1 MMEQARADRPRAA
14 TAPPTD
20 QPGGVAAPAD
30 GPGAAAA
37 AGRADAVLADRPEAA
52 PADGLGAGGAEAV
65 LADQPDAAPAAGP
78 GEALPGRRGQARRN
92 DALILEAAREVFLN
106 DPKAP
111 VAAVAEHAGVGISA
125 LYRRYPSK
133 EDLLRRL
140 CHDGLRRFIAEAE
153 AAGTDPDTWS
163 ALTGFLERIV
173 EADVHSLTV
182 HLAGTFTPTPQMHDD
197 AQRAGALAAGLAER
211 AQAAGRLRPDVVADD
226 LGLVLEGCAA
236 IRVLDPVRTGE
247 LRRRYLRLLLDGL
260 AAIPTAPGGTG
271 ATGPGASPLGEVS
284 ARPPLPGPPP
294 HGEQNWRWRQR

>member
-1 MMEQARADRPRAA
+1 MMEQARAAA
-14 TAPPTD
+14 AD
-20 QPGGVAAPAD
+20 QPGAVAVPAD

-37 AGRADAVLADRPEAA
+37 AGGADAVLADRPEAV

-65 LADQPDAAPAAGP
+65 LADRPEAVPADGP
-78 GEALPGRRGQARRN
+78 GEALPGRRGKARRN

-153 AAGTDPDTWS
+153 AAGTDPDPWS

-173 EADVHSLTV
+173 AADVHSLTV

-226 LGLVLEGCAA
+226 LDLVLEGCAA
-236 IRVLDPVRTGE
+236 IRVPDPVRTGE

-260 AAIPTAPGGTG
+260 AAVPAAPGGTG
-271 ATGPGASPLGEVS
+271 ATGPGASPRGEVP

>member
-1 MMEQARADRPRAA
+1 MTEQAW
-14 TAPPTD
+14 
-20 QPGGVAAPAD
+20 
-30 GPGAAAA
+30 AAA
-37 AGRADAVLADRPEAA
+37 
-52 PADGLGAGGAEAV
+52 GAGGAEAV
-65 LADQPDAAPAAGP
+65 PGDGAVAVRADGP
-78 GEALPGRRGQARRN
+78 GDALPGRQGQARRN

-153 AAGTDPDTWS
+153 AAGTDPDPWS

-197 AQRAGALAAGLAER
+197 AQRAGALATGLAER

-236 IRVLDPVRTGE
+236 IRVPDPARTSQ
-247 LRRRYLRLLLDGL
+247 LRRRYLHLLLDGL
-260 AAIPTAPGGTG
+260 AAVPTAPGGT
-271 ATGPGASPLGEVS
+271 APAGPAPSPLGEVS
-284 ARPPLPGPPP
+284 APRPPLPGPPP
-294 HGEQNWRWRQR
+294 HGELNWRWRQR

>member
-1 MMEQARADRPRAA
+1 MMEQARA
-14 TAPPTD
+14 
-20 QPGGVAAPAD
+20 
-30 GPGAAAA
+30 AAA
-37 AGRADAVLADRPEAA
+37 
-52 PADGLGAGGAEAV
+52 AGGAEAV
-65 LADQPDAAPAAGP
+65 PGDGAVAVRADGP
-78 GEALPGRRGQARRN
+78 GDALPGRQGQARRN

-153 AAGTDPDTWS
+153 AAGTDPDPWS

-197 AQRAGALAAGLAER
+197 AQRAGALATGLAER

-236 IRVLDPVRTGE
+236 IRVPDPARTSQ
-247 LRRRYLRLLLDGL
+247 LRRRYLHLLLDGL
-260 AAIPTAPGGTG
+260 AAVPTAPGGT
-271 ATGPGASPLGEVS
+271 APAGPGPSPLGEVS
-284 ARPPLPGPPP
+284 APRPPLPGPPP
-294 HGEQNWRWRQR
+294 HGELNWRWRQR